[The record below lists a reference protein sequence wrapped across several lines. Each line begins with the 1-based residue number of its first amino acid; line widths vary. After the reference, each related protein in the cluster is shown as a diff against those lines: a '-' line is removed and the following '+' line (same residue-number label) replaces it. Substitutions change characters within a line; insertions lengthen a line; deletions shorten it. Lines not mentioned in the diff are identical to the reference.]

1 MYMVHLIRDYLDLIR
16 KFTRTEAEKRG
27 SLEDQQTHLRTGLDK
42 LLETQSQV
50 TYTSCSTPCNTMP
63 HYTQHYA
70 QHSTKTMHIYSST
83 LYCTALLNS
92 YRTNIHV
99 YRSAPSAA
107 RW

>member
-50 TYTSCSTPCNTMP
+50 YYTTYSEL
-63 HYTQHYA
+63 YYA
-70 QHSTKTMHIYSST
+70 ILILLCIIHLRTYIYPT
-83 LYCTALLNS
+83 
-92 YRTNIHV
+92 
-99 YRSAPSAA
+99 
-107 RW
+107 